1 MKKSVLIALSF
12 MAGMLLLSCQSR
24 KPNTQ
29 ANMNESNKKQA
40 DTAKTSIKD
49 QSELLK
55 EYFKKKRP
63 SREELMKMAK
73 EKGIPY
79 RKEENGKVY
88 ELQGFDGR
96 GMPIYYTTFSAK
108 EEIIL
113 PKEEKIEVKK

>member
-55 EYFKKKRP
+55 EYFKKKKP

-79 RKEENGKVY
+79 RQEENGKVY
-88 ELQGFDGR
+88 ELQGFDDR